1 MPLVI
6 FFAIILGFLLLS
18 ALLVLIWAAA
28 MLCRFFPL
36 WLEAKAA
43 DIPFSFGTMFRLHFQ
58 KLNARDI
65 FECLKVLKKAGIQV
79 TTTELIDHQLAGGHL
94 PVVREAAVAC
104 DKAGVRM
111 GFPAIAALDLAGRNI
126 AKAVREHV
134 SPVVIPC
141 QPRQKG
147 YENGLVGVAKDGIS
161 LAVKCRIS
169 VRTNLEHLIGMAG
182 AETIVARVGQG
193 IVTAIGNAASHREI
207 VEHPSLIS
215 EQILAR
221 GLDQGTCYDILSLD
235 IEDVTILDNVA
246 ARLAREQAEAAKL
259 IAQAQAEERR
269 SLAVAAGQEMV
280 AKTTEMNAQ
289 LTGAKATIPSAVANA
304 FQRPGAM
311 RSPRLKP
318 LVGDQTKWGV
328 PD

>member
-1 MPLVI
+1 MILILFSILGFALVI
-6 FFAIILGFLLLS
+6 F
-18 ALLVLIWAAA
+18 LLVLGWAVIK
-28 MLCRFFPL
+28 LFQFFPL

-43 DIPFSFGTMFRLHFQ
+43 GIPFSFGTMFRLHFQ
-58 KLNARDI
+58 KLKANDI

-79 TTTELIDHQLAGGHL
+79 FTEELINHKLAGGSL
-94 PVVREAAVAC
+94 STVREAAVAC
-104 DKAGVRM
+104 DKAGVKM

-134 SPVVIPC
+134 NPVVIPC
-141 QPRQKG
+141 PPRQKG

-169 VRTNLEHLIGMAG
+169 VRTNLERLIGMAG

-193 IVTAIGNAASHREI
+193 IVTAIGKAQSHREI
-207 VEHPSLIS
+207 VEHPSIIS
-215 EQILAR
+215 EQILSR

-259 IAQAQAEERR
+259 IAQAQSEERR
-269 SLAVAAGQEMV
+269 SLAVATGQEMV

-289 LTGAKATIPSAVANA
+289 LTGAKAAIPNAVATA
-304 FQRPGAM
+304 FQRPGAL

-318 LVGDQTKWGV
+318 LVGDQNKWSM
-328 PD
+328 PN

>member
-1 MPLVI
+1 M
-6 FFAIILGFLLLS
+6 ILSFLLFVLGLV
-18 ALLVLIWAAA
+18 LLVGLIVLGWA
-28 MLCRFFPL
+28 LIKLFQFFPL

-43 DIPFSFGTMFRLHFQ
+43 GIPFSFGTMFLLHFQ
-58 KLNARDI
+58 KLNAADI

-79 TTTELIDHQLAGGHL
+79 STEELIDHQLAGGHL
-94 PVVREAAVAC
+94 SVVREAAVAC

-126 AKAVREHV
+126 AKAVHEHV
-134 SPVVIPC
+134 NPVVIPC
-141 QPRQKG
+141 PPRQKG

-161 LAVKCRIS
+161 LAIKCRIS
-169 VRTNLEHLIGMAG
+169 VRTNLERLIGMAG

-193 IVTAIGNAASHREI
+193 IVTAIGNANSHREI
-207 VEHPSLIS
+207 VEHPSIIS

-289 LTGAKATIPSAVANA
+289 LTGAKSAIPTAVAGA
-304 FQRPGAM
+304 FQRPGAL
-311 RSPRLKP
+311 RSPRLRP
-318 LVGDQTKWGV
+318 LVGDQNKWSA
-328 PD
+328 PQ

>member
-1 MPLVI
+1 MNLLALFI
-6 FFAIILGFLLLS
+6 FLLG
-18 ALLVLIWAAA
+18 LLLLAGAVLFFWAVA
-28 MLCRFFPL
+28 MCCRFFPL

-43 DIPFSFGTMFRLHFQ
+43 GIPFSFATMFRLHFQ
-58 KLNARDI
+58 KLNASEI
-65 FECLKVLKKAGIQV
+65 FECLKVLKKAGIKV
-79 TTTELIDHQLAGGHL
+79 RTEELIDHKLAGGSL
-94 PVVREAAVAC
+94 STVREAAVAC

-126 AKAVREHV
+126 AKAVHEHV
-134 SPVVIPC
+134 NPVVIPC
-141 QPRQKG
+141 PPRQKG

-169 VRTNLEHLIGMAG
+169 VRTNLERLIGMAG

-193 IVTAIGNAASHREI
+193 IVTAIGKARSHREI
-207 VEHPSLIS
+207 VEHPSIIS

-221 GLDQGTCYDILSLD
+221 GLDEGTCYEILSLD
-235 IEDVTILDNVA
+235 IEDITILDNVA

-289 LTGAKATIPSAVANA
+289 LTSAKAAIPNAVAAA
-304 FQRPGAM
+304 FQRPGAL

-318 LVGDQTKWGV
+318 LVGDQAKWG
-328 PD
+328 PAS

>member
-1 MPLVI
+1 ML
-6 FFAIILGFLLLS
+6 AIIVIALVVLLL
-18 ALLVLIWAAA
+18 AVLCGLLWAGT
-28 MLCRFFPL
+28 MLCKFFPL
-36 WLEAKAA
+36 WLEAQAA
-43 DIPFSFGTMFRLHFQ
+43 SIPFSFGTMFRLFFQ

-94 PVVREAAVAC
+94 AVVREAAVAC
-104 DKAGVRM
+104 DKAGVQM
-111 GFPAIAALDLAGRNI
+111 GFPAIAALDLAGRKI
-126 AKAVREHV
+126 AQAVHEHV
-134 SPVVIPC
+134 NPVVIPC
-141 QPRQKG
+141 PPRQKG

-169 VRTNLEHLIGMAG
+169 VRTNLERLIGMAG
-182 AETIVARVGQG
+182 RETIVARVGQG
-193 IVTAIGNAASHREI
+193 IVTAIGKAASHREI
-207 VEHPSLIS
+207 VEHPSIIT

-221 GLDQGTCYDILSLD
+221 GLDRGTCYDILSLD

-269 SLAVAAGQEMV
+269 ALAVAAGQEMV

-289 LTGAKATIPSAVANA
+289 LTGAKAAIPNAVATA
-304 FQRPGAM
+304 FQRPGAL
-311 RSPRLKP
+311 RSPRLRP
-318 LVGDQTKWGV
+318 LVDDQSKWAT
-328 PD
+328 PR